1 MKHVLVVDSIAD
13 DVSRRRST
21 WSYVRSRA
29 LSGRIPVLNAVDSDL
44 NTIDTS
50 TSSNARK
57 RKLEMEAVAA
67 VDKNNSNKLSD
78 AKQRYLARKK

>member
-1 MKHVLVVDSIAD
+1 
-13 DVSRRRST
+13 
-21 WSYVRSRA
+21 
-29 LSGRIPVLNAVDSDL
+29 VLNAVDSDL